1 MSARWLGFERRWR
14 DDLSAA
20 ILPASGLLP
29 GIEQVDTE
37 PTWQRLLDSAPAAF
51 LVAIRAAVWLLTL
64 CPPFVVGRPALFG
77 RLRAEDQDLV
87 LTRAQASRWTAVRL
101 LTTALRISALL
112 CYFTDPM
119 IDRAVRDGGSDG

>member
-14 DDLSAA
+14 DELSAA
-20 ILPASGLLP
+20 ILPGTGRLP

-51 LVAIRAAVWLLTL
+51 LMAVRAAVWLLTL
-64 CPPFVVGRPALFG
+64 CPPFVVGKPALFG

-87 LTRAQASRWTAVRL
+87 LARAQASRWPAVRL
-101 LTTALRISALL
+101 LTSALRVSALL

-119 IDRAVRDGGSDG
+119 IDRAVRAGSSDG

>member
-14 DDLSAA
+14 DELSAA
-20 ILPASGLLP
+20 ILPGTGPLP

-37 PTWQRLLDSAPAAF
+37 HTWQRLLDSAPASF

-77 RLRAEDQDLV
+77 WLRAEEQDLV
-87 LTRAQASRWTAVRL
+87 LTRAQASRWSAVRL
-101 LTTALRISALL
+101 LTSALRVGALL

-119 IDRAVRDGGSDG
+119 IDRAVRAGGSDG